1 MKDNSR
7 NTYLIIGGVLV
18 LAGCYFT
25 ISQLTSKEK
34 NDSGVTFKD
43 VDRLR
48 KDVEHQKK
56 LQQDKAMVDNFKSA
70 PLLPTKYRPTQSGNF
85 QDKSLQLQS
94 SVNHAAIDGGDSGG
108 ITARSL
114 DNQINDLLLAKQ
126 RYEQLSKV
134 ERQKYVN
141 DFKREAQ
148 AMGYQVEFNE
158 KLEVIRFD
166 RAPSS
171 QAKALVKTLPPP
183 PPPTSGVDSQE
194 NYDDAE

>member
-1 MKDNSR
+1 MKNNNR
-7 NTYLIIGGVLV
+7 NTSLIIGGVLV

-25 ISQLTSKEK
+25 ISQLTSK
-34 NDSGVTFKD
+34 NRDATGVTFKE

-48 KDVEHQKK
+48 KDVEHQRKF
-56 LQQDKAMVDNFKSA
+56 QQDKAMVDNFKSA
-70 PLLPTKYRPTQSGNF
+70 PLLPTKYRPTQEGNF
-85 QDKSLQLQS
+85 QDASLKLQS
-94 SVNHAAIDGGDSGG
+94 AVNHAAIDSGDNGGV
-108 ITARSL
+108 TAHSL
-114 DNQINDLLLAKQ
+114 DNQINDFLLTKE
-126 RYEQLSKV
+126 RYEQMSKL

-171 QAKALVKTLPPP
+171 QSKAVVKALPPP